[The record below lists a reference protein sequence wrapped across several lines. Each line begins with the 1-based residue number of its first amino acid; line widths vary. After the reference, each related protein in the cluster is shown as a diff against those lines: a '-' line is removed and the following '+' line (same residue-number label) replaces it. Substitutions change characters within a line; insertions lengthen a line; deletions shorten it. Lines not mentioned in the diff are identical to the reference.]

1 LEAQGYWNLFFWQ
14 RKYLPT
20 TSISFEQGRYVFC
33 TTQTTP
39 SVAQGGY
46 GGVSSGYQVS
56 DNGYKLPDTR
66 SRETGRFTTYQSTVY
81 EPFTAAAPSDNHPMA
96 AGAGEP
102 QITGRKNL
110 GGMGGHDPG
119 GPASPNSPVGEPF
132 VLLLFAA
139 VAALVVAR
147 RQRQTA

>member
-1 LEAQGYWNLFFWQ
+1 M
-14 RKYLPT
+14 
-20 TSISFEQGRYVFC
+20 ISLQTAVFC
-33 TTQTTP
+33 TAQTTP
-39 SVAQGGY
+39 SVTQGGY

-81 EPFTAAAPSDNHPMA
+81 EPFTAAAPSDNHPVA

-102 QITGRKNL
+102 QITNRKNL
-110 GGMGGHDPG
+110 AGGGDPG
-119 GPASPNSPVGEPF
+119 LQGGSPVGEPF

-139 VAALVVAR
+139 VAAIFVYRKRIVS
-147 RQRQTA
+147 QNNN